1 MTPANRPLFAL
12 CLSSLAERLPNFY
25 QNRMGKPRWATGR
38 KMMEEQGLWLSLRR
52 KPFPVLVLVAALSEV
67 GIAFKRLPGSVTR
80 NGGRMWNVQAE
91 LEQARYAIL
100 PQVMDPQVFA
110 RVKAALIDSPLNGKI
125 SELVRGIDR
134 VRIKTIRRPVW
145 KDEQT

>member
-1 MTPANRPLFAL
+1 
-12 CLSSLAERLPNFY
+12 
-25 QNRMGKPRWATGR
+25 
-38 KMMEEQGLWLSLRR
+38 
-52 KPFPVLVLVAALSEV
+52 
-67 GIAFKRLPGSVTR
+67 
-80 NGGRMWNVQAE
+80 MWNVQAE